1 MMTKLQKLQLEQSE
15 KRERLHELLGK
26 PSEGAGALTE
36 AERAELSATTA
47 RLQALEPEL
56 RAALLVDAEAA
67 DEANGEAANGSA
79 SAIDAEH
86 RERLELRAK
95 ARLSGY
101 FAAALAGRNPAGA
114 EAEYAAAERV
124 AGVPIALFDPDPRRP
139 PEQRADAAT
148 PAPATVGVNLQPIR
162 PAVFATSI
170 LPRLGVEMPRVESG
184 SYAEARISTN
194 LTAEALGAGD
204 DADSTAAA
212 FAVASTA
219 PKRISAR
226 LTVRAED
233 VAAVGAENFEAALRQ
248 NLMLALGDELDKQ
261 GLSGDGTG
269 DNLTGLLQRLAD
281 PAAPADVATWESLNA
296 TLADLV
302 DGLWAL
308 DGGDVAAVVGP
319 ATYRFSSKVFQSTNS
334 IKGEQ
339 SAAAYLKAN
348 YAAWWTNARMP
359 AAAANIQQG
368 VAYRMGQP
376 GIRKAVLPHWGELSI
391 DDVYSGSASAERH
404 LTLHVLM
411 GDVLLVQPG
420 AYSQIAF
427 KLA

>member
-1 MMTKLQKLQLEQSE
+1 MTKLQKLQLEQSE
-15 KRERLHELLGK
+15 KRERLHALLDK
-26 PSEGAGALTE
+26 PTAGEGALTD
-36 AERAELSATTA
+36 AERAELSTTA
-47 RLQALEPEL
+47 RRLQALEPEL
-56 RAALLVDAEAA
+56 RAALVADAEAA

-79 SAIDAEH
+79 SALDAEH

-101 FAAALAGRNPAGA
+101 FAAAMTGRQVAGA

-124 AGVPIALFDPDPRRP
+124 AGIPLALFDPDPRRA

-148 PAPATVGVNLQPIR
+148 AAPATGGVNLQPIR

-184 SYAEARISTN
+184 SYAEARISTS
-194 LTAEALGAGD
+194 LGAAAEGKGD
-204 DADSTAAA
+204 AAESTAAV
-212 FAVASTA
+212 FAVSSTA

-233 VAAVGAENFEAALRQ
+233 VAAVGADNFEAALRQ
-248 NLMLALGDELDKQ
+248 NLRLALGDELDKQ

-281 PAAPADVATWESLNA
+281 PVAPTAVSTWESFNA
-296 TLADLV
+296 QLADLV
-302 DGLWAL
+302 DGLWAQT
-308 DGGDVAAVVGP
+308 GADVVAVVGP
-319 ATYRFSSKVFQSTNS
+319 ATYRHAAVTFQSTNTV
-334 IKGEQ
+334 KGER
-339 SAAAYLKAN
+339 SASAYLREN
-348 YAAWWTNARMP
+348 YGGWWTNSRMP
-359 AAAANIQQG
+359 AAAANIQQA

-376 GIRKAVLPHWGELSI
+376 GIRTAVLPHWGEMNI

-404 LTLHVLM
+404 LTIHVLA
-411 GDVLLVQPG
+411 GDVLLVQPD
-420 AYSQIAF
+420 AYKQIGF